1 MVIISWGGECQ
12 GNCLVYIMIVLGK
25 NKSVSYI
32 AKKLILFNIVKNEVI
47 YGKKIF
53 IFNNFFN
60 I

>member
-1 MVIISWGGECQ
+1 
-12 GNCLVYIMIVLGK
+12 MIVLGK

-53 IFNNFFN
+53 IFNNVFN

>member
-32 AKKLILFNIVKNEVI
+32 VKSFFLFNII
-47 YGKKIF
+47 KK
-53 IFNNFFN
+53 
-60 I
+60 